1 MPAQWRHEQERGR
14 HGPRIRAAGG
24 LVISYVLAFL
34 GALANASGNVLNR
47 KASRDEPA
55 ELQFRLK
62 LFASL
67 VHRRV
72 WLAAVGFM
80 TISFILASAALGT
93 GELASVQLVIVLELP
108 LTLIGGS
115 WLLGSRLAARD
126 WVSIAIMTGGVIA
139 VLALL
144 HPQPGP
150 TTAIP
155 AIQWILGAAA
165 NGGAVVVLY
174 LAARAHPSATARTAL
189 LGLACGFSYGL
200 TAAFTKGFADE
211 FAVGGIGAVV
221 TSWKLYATIG
231 AGLISVWL
239 LQNAYEA
246 GPLAASQPGIT
257 LVDPVISTLWGV
269 VVFGEQVNQGIR
281 LALTPLALIAVA
293 AGVFMLSRSPILHE
307 TQTGRAPDSTGP
319 KRADLARTDS

>member
-1 MPAQWRHEQERGR
+1 M
-14 HGPRIRAAGG
+14 
-24 LVISYVLAFL
+24 ISYVLAFL

-55 ELQFRLK
+55 EVQFRLK
-62 LFASL
+62 LFADL
-67 VHRRV
+67 IHRRV

-80 TISFILASAALGT
+80 TVSFILASAALGT

-126 WVSIAIMTGGVIA
+126 WASIAIMTGGVIA

-150 TTAIP
+150 TTGIP

-174 LAARAHPSATARTAL
+174 LAARAHPGATTRAAL
-189 LGLACGFSYGL
+189 LGVACGFSYGL
-200 TAAFTKGFADE
+200 TAAFTKGMADE
-211 FAVGGIGAVV
+211 FGVGGVGAVV
-221 TSWKLYATIG
+221 TSWKLYACIG

-269 VVFGEQVNQGIR
+269 VVFGEQVNRGIF

-293 AGVFMLSRSPILHE
+293 AGVLMLSRSPILHE
-307 TQTGRAPDSTGP
+307 TQTGQEPGSTGP